1 MTWRR
6 ALVRSVAGLA
16 ALASVAT
23 GVIGVAHTS
32 WGRPLLRLPLLSSMA
47 KRAGCPVGAIEPVA
61 FEAVRAERLRGDV
74 GLDQAKAHPALG
86 FVLGQTRR
94 PDVDAWVGRERLAC
108 KAGFVAS
115 VLECDDVASFGA
127 PKIARLRL
135 QFDDEARLVS
145 VDLFRNGS
153 AAELVP
159 RYEQLGRELDAV
171 VGPATASAGTS
182 PARFTTSAPFDTAMR
197 THAYRDYVAKATL
210 LSLGKRG
217 ARLRETYQWLA
228 ARPPA

>member
-6 ALVRSVAGLA
+6 KVLRGVVGLGALA
-16 ALASVAT
+16 AVAT

-32 WGRPLLRLPLLSSMA
+32 WGRPLLQLPLLSSMA
-47 KRAGCPVGAIEPVA
+47 KRAGCPVGTIEPSA

-74 GLDQAKAHPALG
+74 GTDRAKGHPALG

-94 PDVDAWVGRERLAC
+94 SDVDAWALRERLAC
-108 KAGFVAS
+108 KPGFVAS

-135 QFDDEARLVS
+135 QFDEQARLVS

-159 RYEQLGRELDAV
+159 RYEQLGRELDEA
-171 VGPATASAGTS
+171 VGPATTNAGTS
-182 PARFTTSAPFDTAMR
+182 PARFMTSSPFETAIR
-197 THAYRDYVAKATL
+197 TYAYRDYVAKATL

-217 ARLRETYQWLA
+217 VRLRETYQWLA